1 MASRETGL
9 PSAHNRPS
17 PDVAEWMSRAQSDHR
32 EAHYAALLGLR
43 RYDALYLVDQIGR
56 GLSYSAFARFQRN
69 TGLPTQEL
77 SALVEIPERTLARR
91 KDTGRLQP
99 DESDRL
105 ARAARLFA
113 RAMDLFEGD
122 VDAARAWLLSP
133 RPALGGR
140 TPLELARSDI
150 GAIEVENLVG
160 RLEHGIPT

>member
-1 MASRETGL
+1 MAPREIDLSTAPG
-9 PSAHNRPS
+9 RPS
-17 PDVAEWMSRAQSDHR
+17 PDVAEWLTRARSGQR

-43 RYDALYLVDQIGR
+43 RYDSIYLVDQIQR

-69 TGLPTQEL
+69 TGLPNQVL

-91 KDTGRLQP
+91 KETGRLQP

-105 ARAARLFA
+105 ARAARVFA
-113 RAMDLFEGD
+113 RALELFEGD

-140 TPLELARSDI
+140 KPLEFARSDV
-150 GAIEVENLVG
+150 GAIEVDNLIG